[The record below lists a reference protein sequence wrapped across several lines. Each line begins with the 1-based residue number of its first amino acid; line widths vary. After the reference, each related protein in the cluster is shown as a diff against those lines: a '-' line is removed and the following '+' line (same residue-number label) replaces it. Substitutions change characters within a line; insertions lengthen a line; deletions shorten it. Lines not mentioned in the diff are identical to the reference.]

1 MQGGE
6 SGLWNDLSLLSTNSP
21 SVTMFPEE
29 ASERWM
35 PQSRKN
41 TEFENVGTE
50 PNLEPLRPLSIASSL
65 VTEADK
71 VEMCVPV
78 KVRACLWRSRDK
90 SLVL

>member
-6 SGLWNDLSLLSTNSP
+6 SGLWNDLSLLSTNSL

-29 ASERWM
+29 ASKRWM
-35 PQSRKN
+35 PQSREN

-50 PNLEPLRPLSIASSL
+50 LNLGPLRPLSIASSL
-65 VTEADK
+65 ATEADK